1 MSWSPEQTEALLSL
15 WSEGNIQ
22 RELAIS
28 ISNEA
33 MGNCQTDCVHW
44 QSVSLKL

>member
-15 WSEGNIQ
+15 WSEEKIQ

-28 ISNEA
+28 ISNEKVYRE
-33 MGNCQTDCVHW
+33 M
-44 QSVSLKL
+44 SVKP